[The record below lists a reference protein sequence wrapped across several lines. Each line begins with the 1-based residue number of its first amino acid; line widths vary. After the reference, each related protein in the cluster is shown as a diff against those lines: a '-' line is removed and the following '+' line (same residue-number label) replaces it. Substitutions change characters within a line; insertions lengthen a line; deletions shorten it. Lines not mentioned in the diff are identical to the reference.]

1 MDKLVGR
8 VYKIVCKTTN
18 KQYIGS
24 TIYPLKHRLQK
35 HEKAYTGHLRDP
47 TKVNYCA
54 SFDILKENNYEILL
68 LELNEY
74 DTRHELLEHEK
85 HYIQTLENVVNRYIP
100 SRTKKEYYKD
110 NIDHFKEYY
119 RDNIDHYKEKYQKIK
134 NTDRFKTRIQ
144 CRCGRHYT
152 QNNKGHHLKS
162 EYHKKYILSILY
174 INAE

>member
-1 MDKLVGR
+1 
-8 VYKIVCKTTN
+8 
-18 KQYIGS
+18 
-24 TIYPLKHRLQK
+24 
-35 HEKAYTGHLRDP
+35 
-47 TKVNYCA
+47 
-54 SFDILKENNYEILL
+54 
-68 LELNEY
+68 LNEY

-110 NIDHFKEYY
+110 NIDHFKEYF

>member
-35 HEKAYTGHLRDP
+35 HEKAYAGHLRDP
-47 TKVNYCA
+47 SKVNYCA
-54 SFDILKENNYEILL
+54 SFDELKENNYEILL

-74 DTRHELLEHEK
+74 ETRHELLEHER
-85 HYIQTLENVVNRYIP
+85 HYVQTLENVVNRYIP
-100 SRTKKEYYKD
+100 SRTKKEHYK
-110 NIDHFKEYY
+110 
-119 RDNIDHYKEKYQKIK
+119 DNIDHYKEKYQKIK

-152 QNNKGHHLKS
+152 QNNKGQHLKS

-174 INAE
+174 INVE

>member
-24 TIYPLKHRLQK
+24 TIYPLKFRLQK
-35 HEKAYTGHLRDP
+35 HEKAYIGHLRDP
-47 TKVNYCA
+47 IKVNYCA

-74 DTRHELLEHEK
+74 ETRNELLEHEK

-100 SRTKKEYYKD
+100 SRTPKEYYK
-110 NIDHFKEYY
+110 
-119 RDNIDHYKEKYQKIK
+119 DNIDHYKEKYQQIK

-152 QNNKGHHLKS
+152 ENNKGHHLKS
-162 EYHKKYILSILY
+162 EFHKKYILSILY
-174 INAE
+174 INVQ